1 MAGLIRTIPNSD
13 FLESAVVRS
22 AIVNDVAMT
31 MADFGFTAAELTNAQ
46 LATIG
51 VHLGG
56 INFLSTGH
64 APTVVL
70 GIPIAAGAYIVLANN
85 VDIQRLQFIRNSATN
100 SNVSIILHWNTDG
113 TGE

>member
-1 MAGLIRTIPNSD
+1 MDIIRTIPNQD
-13 FLESAVVRS
+13 LYESAVVRS
-22 AIVNDVAMT
+22 RIVGNAAVTMT
-31 MADFGFTAAELTNAQ
+31 DFGFTAAELANARA
-46 LATIG
+46 ATIG

-85 VDIQRLQFIRNSATN
+85 VDIQRLQFIRNSATD
-100 SNVSIILHWNTDG
+100 SNVSLILHWNTDG
-113 TGE
+113 TGA

>member
-1 MAGLIRTIPNSD
+1 MQLIRTIPNSD
-13 FLESAVVRS
+13 LYESAVVRS
-22 AIVNDVAMT
+22 RIVGNVAVT
-31 MADFGFTAAELTNAQ
+31 MADFGFTAAELGNAL

-70 GIPIAAGAYIVLANN
+70 GIPISAGAYIVLANN
-85 VDIQRLQFIRNSATN
+85 VDIQRLQFIRNSAID
-100 SNVSIILHWNTDG
+100 SNVTIQLHWDTDG
-113 TGE
+113 TSE